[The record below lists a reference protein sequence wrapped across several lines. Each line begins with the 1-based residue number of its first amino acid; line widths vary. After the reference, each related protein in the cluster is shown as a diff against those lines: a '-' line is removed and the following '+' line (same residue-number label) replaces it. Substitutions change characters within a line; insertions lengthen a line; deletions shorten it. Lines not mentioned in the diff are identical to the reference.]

1 MMHGGLRCRTVAAL
15 VLGSFLKFLWWQHK
29 EYIGLYPTGG
39 DDAALHVERLVVFVM
54 EGLLAI

>member
-1 MMHGGLRCRTVAAL
+1 MAL
-15 VLGSFLKFLWWQHK
+15 ALGSFLKFLWWQHK